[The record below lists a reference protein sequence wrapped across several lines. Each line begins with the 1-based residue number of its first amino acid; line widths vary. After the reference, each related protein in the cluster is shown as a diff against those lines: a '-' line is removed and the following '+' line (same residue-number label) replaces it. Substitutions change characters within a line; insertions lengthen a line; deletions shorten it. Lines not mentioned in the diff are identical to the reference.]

1 MTAPVETSTRRE
13 RTVIYWTA
21 IVLLAVGVLVALL
34 TWQEHRETA
43 EASDKAAQLAA
54 ALADAGA
61 EHVPPPERI
70 AAVLGTD
77 GGIVCAD
84 PGSAL
89 SSAALFA
96 GLSTGAGGTGQR
108 AGIAD
113 SRAVQAELLIV
124 EVYCPDELDDLQAV
138 IDDLRLETAGD

>member
-1 MTAPVETSTRRE
+1 VTAPVETSTRRE

-21 IVLLAVGVLVALL
+21 VALLAVGVVVALL
-34 TWQEHRETA
+34 TWRENRETA
-43 EASDKAAQLAA
+43 EASDKAAQLTA

-61 EHVPPPERI
+61 ERVPPPERI

-89 SSAALFA
+89 ANAALFA
-96 GLSTGAGGTGQR
+96 GLSTASGGTGQR
-108 AGIAD
+108 VGIASSD
-113 SRAVQAELLIV
+113 AVQAELLVV
-124 EVYCPDELDDLQAV
+124 EVYCPDALDDLQAA
-138 IDDLRLETAGD
+138 IDDLRLEPAGD